1 MTGGP
6 TVSIVIPAYNEE
18 RTIRACVV
26 AALEQT
32 VPAHEIVVVDNR
44 STDNTRAM
52 LDALTIEFP
61 EAPIVIA
68 EEHEQGIIPAR
79 NRGFEVATGDV
90 YGRIDADSVLEPG
103 WVEAVQKTFT
113 DPGVAAATGPVIYYD
128 MPLRRWGARADDNIR
143 KAMLKLNRE
152 YHFLLGC
159 NMAIRATAWDDIR
172 DHVCAD
178 AADEMHEDLD
188 LSIHLFERGHKV
200 AYSSDIVSGMSARRL
215 DSNPKSYYR
224 YVGRW
229 ERTYDNHGIHNP
241 ALRAPMVVFSAIYPV
256 GKMIR
261 KQHLKT
267 MGADAP
273 GPSAWAG

>member
-44 STDNTRAM
+44 STDKTAAM
-52 LDALTIEFP
+52 LDALAIEFP
-61 EAPIVIA
+61 EVPLVVVR
-68 EEHEQGIIPAR
+68 EDRQGIIPAR
-79 NRGFEVATGDV
+79 DRGFEVATGDV
-90 YGRIDADSVLEPG
+90 YGRIDADSILEPG

-113 DPGVAAATGPVIYYD
+113 DPSVAAATGPVIYYD

-143 KAMLKLNRE
+143 KAMLKLTRD

-159 NMAIRATAWDDIR
+159 NMAMRASSWDDIR
-172 DHVCAD
+172 SSVCAD
-178 AADEMHEDLD
+178 EADEMHEDLD

-215 DSNPKSYYR
+215 DSNPKAYYR

-229 ERTYDNHGIHNP
+229 ERTYDNHRILNP
-241 ALRAPMVVFSAIYPV
+241 ALRAPMVVFSAIYPL
-256 GKMIR
+256 GKMLR

-267 MGADAP
+267 LKDGGV

>member
-18 RTIRACVV
+18 RTIRTCVV

-32 VPAHEIVVVDNR
+32 VPAHEIVVVNNR
-44 STDNTRAM
+44 STDNTAAM
-52 LDALTIEFP
+52 LDALKTEFP
-61 EAPIVIA
+61 EAPLVVVD
-68 EEHEQGIIPAR
+68 EERQGITPAR
-79 NRGFEVATGDV
+79 DRGFNVATGDV
-90 YGRIDADSVLEPG
+90 IGRIDADSILEPG
-103 WVEAVQKTFT
+103 WVEAVQKTFA
-113 DPGVAAATGPVIYYD
+113 DPTVAAATGPVIYYD

-143 KAMLKLNRE
+143 KAMLKLTRE

-159 NMAIRATAWDDIR
+159 NMAIRASAWRDVR

-178 AADEMHEDLD
+178 EADEMHEDLD

-200 AYSSDIVSGMSARRL
+200 TYSSDIVSGMSARRL
-215 DSNPKSYYR
+215 DANPKAYYR

-229 ERTYDNHGIHNP
+229 ERTYDNHRILNP
-241 ALRAPMVVFSAIYPV
+241 ALRAPMVVFSAIYPL
-256 GKMIR
+256 GKMLR

-267 MGADAP
+267 LKDGGI

>member
-32 VPAHEIVVVDNR
+32 VPAHEIVIVDNR

-52 LDALTIEFP
+52 LDALLIEFP
-61 EAPIVIA
+61 DAPIVIT
-68 EEHEQGIIPAR
+68 EEHVQGIIPAR

-90 YGRIDADSVLEPG
+90 YGRIDADSLLEPG
-103 WVEAVQKTFT
+103 WVEAVQQTFSDT
-113 DPGVAAATGPVIYYD
+113 SVAAATGPVIYYD
-128 MPLRRWGARADDNIR
+128 MPLRRWGARADDRIR
-143 KAMLKLNRE
+143 KAMLKLTRE

-172 DHVCAD
+172 DD
-178 AADEMHEDLD
+178 ACLDAVDEMHEDLD

-200 AYSSDIVSGMSARRL
+200 TYNSDIVSGMSARRL
-215 DSNPKSYYR
+215 DSTAKSYYK

-256 GKMIR
+256 LKGVR

-273 GPSAWAG
+273 SPSAWAG